1 MRSPLLLVLLFL
13 ASVGR
18 GQVSPDTA
26 SVSSPTDSLS
36 LNVIYPESDTTTTPA
51 SRHRFAA
58 NTSPSARA
66 FVNGGEVRVY
76 PSGAFVGLLTLNVG
90 LNPLRIVVISPK
102 GDSLWRDF
110 VLMRSEPARNSSK
123 DTLTIDSI
131 LMEPSE
137 DLWLGA
143 GDVLEVRFKGSP
155 GYEATFDI
163 DGVESGIPMREV
175 PPREGA
181 GFQGVYIGRY
191 VVKDEDEANKAK
203 ISFKLRKSFWSSEK
217 AEAKG
222 RITITPGDL
231 PRVIELTGRRPFL
244 NVGRGT
250 DRLGGAKLGYLQP
263 GIRLTVAGKRGR
275 QYQVR
280 LTESMDAWLPD
291 EFGTLLPEE
300 TPLPQSLVGSI
311 SAVGN
316 DKADIVMVSLSQK
329 LPYTTELQL
338 NPAAL
343 IVDLYGATSNTN
355 WITHHLSA
363 VGIQSVSW
371 VQVAAAHYQ
380 LTIRLAYPFHWGY
393 DIGYENGASLRIRI
407 NRPPLVASSD
417 SVLKGMT
424 VVVDAGHGG
433 DNKGAIGS
441 LGTREMD
448 VNLSIAGHLV
458 QVLSE
463 KGASSVLTRT
473 DTTGWSMTDRTDKI
487 LASGA
492 RLLVSVHCNSI
503 GFTSDPEKVRGTAT
517 FYRYVGFKPLADTV
531 YARMLELGF
540 EQFGVVGSFNFSLN
554 APTQLPNVLV
564 ETAFLSNPEDEMKLV
579 DDAFRRRIAEKIA
592 EGLEGFVRIA
602 GSLPPAVPPIPPA
615 IPR

>member
-1 MRSPLLLVLLFL
+1 MRSIPFLALLFL
-13 ASVGR
+13 VSIGR

-26 SVSSPTDSLS
+26 AFIPPGDSLY
-36 LNVIYPESDTTTTPA
+36 LNVVYPESDTTTTPA

-58 NTSPSARA
+58 NTNPTARA
-66 FVNGGEVRVY
+66 FVNGSEVRVY
-76 PSGAFVGLLTLNVG
+76 PSGAFVGLLNLNVG
-90 LNPLRIVVISPK
+90 LNPLHIAAVSPK

-110 VLMRSEPARNSSK
+110 VLLRSEPARNSSK

-131 LMEPSE
+131 LAEPSE
-137 DLWLGA
+137 NVWLGT
-143 GDVLEVRFKGSP
+143 GDVVEVRFKGSP

-175 PPREGA
+175 SAKESV
-181 GFQGVYIGRY
+181 GFEGVYIGRY
-191 VVKDEDEANKAK
+191 VVRDGDEADKAT
-203 ISFKLRKSFWSSEK
+203 ISFKLRKSFWSSER
-217 AEAKG
+217 AEAPG
-222 RITITPGDL
+222 RVTITPGDL
-231 PRVIELTGRRPFL
+231 PRVVELTGRRPFL

-250 DRLGGAKLGYLQP
+250 DRLGGAKLGYLQA
-263 GIRLTVAGKRGR
+263 GIRLAVAGKRGR
-275 QYQVR
+275 QYRVK
-280 LTESMDAWLPD
+280 LTESMEAWLPD
-291 EFGTLLPEE
+291 EFGTLLPKQ
-300 TPLPQSLVGSI
+300 TPLPRSLVGSI

-316 DKADIVMVSLSQK
+316 GNADIVTVSLSQK
-329 LPYTTELQL
+329 LPYTTEIQL
-338 NPAAL
+338 DPATL
-343 IVDLYGATSNTN
+343 VVDLYGATSNTN
-355 WITHHLSA
+355 WITHHLNA

-380 LTIRLAYPFHWGY
+380 LTIRLANTYHWGY
-393 DIGYENGASLRIRI
+393 DIGYENGSNLRIKI
-407 NRPPLVASSD
+407 NRPPFIATRD

-448 VNLSIAGHLV
+448 VNLSIAGHLA

-463 KGASSVLTRT
+463 KGANSVLTRS
-473 DTTGWSMTDRTDKI
+473 DTSGWSMSDRTDKI

-503 GFTSDPEKVRGTAT
+503 GFTSDPEKVKGTAT

-564 ETAFLSNPEDEMKLV
+564 ETAFLSNPEDEMLLV
-579 DDAFRRRIAEKIA
+579 DDSFRRRIAEKIV
-592 EGLEGFVRIA
+592 EGLEGFVRTA
-602 GSLPPAVPPIPPA
+602 GSLPPVPS
-615 IPR
+615 PRTPR